1 MTANEIRDSFKKFFE
16 SKQHAIVPSA
26 PMVIKDD
33 PTLMFTNAGM
43 NQWKDIILGTRD
55 PEPRRRADTQKCLR
69 VSGKH
74 NDLEEVG
81 HDTYHH
87 TMFEMLGNWSFGDYF
102 KEGAIDMAWEYLVD
116 VLKLNPEDLYVTVF
130 EGSPEEN
137 IPRDDEAAK
146 YWSKHVPE
154 DHIINGNKHDNFW
167 EMGDTGPCGPCSEI
181 HVDSRTPEQRK
192 ASGISGRDLVNK
204 DDPQVIEI
212 WNLVFMQFNRKADGS
227 LEKLSMNV
235 IDTGMGFERLVRML
249 QGKHSNYDTDIFQPI
264 IKAEEQITGLKYT
277 TFEEEENLRNVECGM
292 RNENSSADESNLI
305 PHSTF
310 HIPQEQIN
318 VAMRVCADHLRAV
331 SFSIADGQLPSNA
344 KAGYVIRRILRRAVR
359 YAYTFLG
366 QKESFLYKLVPT
378 LVEEMGDAFPELKA
392 QQQLISKV
400 MKEEE
405 DSFLRTLDKGIGM
418 LNDAMAQLKADGKTE
433 LDGVQAFRLFDT
445 YGFPLDLTELICR
458 ENGFTVDNVQFAE
471 EMQKQKERAR
481 NAAAVENSDWTELA
495 AGEQQFVGY
504 DYTEYE
510 CHILRYRKVTQKKN
524 EFYELVLDYTP
535 FYGEMG
541 GQVGDCGVICN
552 EAETI
557 EIIDT
562 KRENNQSVHIVK
574 QLPKDPTAQFMA
586 CVDTDKRDASAAN
599 HTATHLLDY
608 ALKQVLGD
616 HVEQKGSYVSP
627 DTLRFDFSHFQ
638 KVTDEEIRQ
647 VERMVNEMIREDI
660 PLDEHRDVPFDEAKK
675 LGAVALFG
683 EKYGDK
689 VRVVRFGPS
698 CEFCGGIHAKA
709 TGKIGFFKI
718 IAESSVAAG
727 IRRIEAK
734 TGKECEELLYQTEDI
749 LKAIKGFF
757 NNAKDLQAVIAK
769 YIEEHDSMKK
779 DIEQFQAQRVQSVAQ
794 DLVSKARTVNGVTVI
809 SGKFAMMPN
818 AAKDLVF
825 KVRELVPENLV
836 CVVGTVFDDKPM
848 LNVMLSDD
856 MVKDHGLNAGQ
867 LVREAAKL
875 MQGGGGGQP
884 HFASAGGK
892 NSEGLSAAV
901 DKVVELCKL

>member
-1 MTANEIRDSFKKFFE
+1 MTANEIRDSFKNFFE
-16 SKQHAIVPSA
+16 SKGHAIVPSA

-55 PEPRRRADTQKCLR
+55 PEPRRRADSQKCLR

-116 VLKLNPEDLYVTVF
+116 VLKLDPKDLYVTVF
-130 EGSPEEN
+130 EGSEEEN
-137 IPRDDEAAK
+137 LVRDDEAAG
-146 YWSKHVPE
+146 YWAKHVPA

-181 HVDSRTPEQRK
+181 HLDSRTPEEK
-192 ASGISGRDLVNK
+192 AKVPGRELVNK

-212 WNLVFMQFNRKADGS
+212 WNIVFMQFNRKADGS
-227 LEKLSMNV
+227 LEPLTMNV
-235 IDTGMGFERLVRML
+235 IDTGMGFERLVRAI

-264 IKAEEQITGLKYT
+264 IKEISRLSGKEYGKTEE
-277 TFEEEENLRNVECGM
+277 V
-292 RNENSSADESNLI
+292 D
-305 PHSTF
+305 
-310 HIPQEQIN
+310 
-318 VAMRVCADHLRAV
+318 VAMRVIADHLRAV

-359 YAYTFLG
+359 YAYTFLN
-366 QKESFLYKLVPT
+366 QKEAFMYKLLPVFIG
-378 LVEEMGDAFPELKA
+378 EMGGAYPELVA
-392 QQQLISKV
+392 QRELIGRV

-405 DSFLRTLDKGIGM
+405 DSFLRTLDKGINL
-418 LNDAMAQLKADGKTE
+418 LNGAMDELKAHGQTV
-433 LDGVQAFRLFDT
+433 LDGAQAFRMFDT

-458 ENGFTVDNVQFAE
+458 ENGYTVDEEGFNV
-471 EMQKQKERAR
+471 EMEKQKARAR
-481 NAAAVENSDWTELA
+481 NAAAVENGDWEVLKE
-495 AGEQQFVGY
+495 GEQQFQGY

-510 CHILRYRKVTQKKN
+510 CHILRYRKVTQKKQS
-524 EFYELVLDYTP
+524 FYELVLDNTP

-541 GQVGDCGVICN
+541 GQVGDRGVLVSEN
-552 EAETI
+552 ETV

-562 KRENNQSVHIVK
+562 KRENNQSIHIVK
-574 QLPKDPTAQFMA
+574 QLPKDPTADFMA
-586 CVDTDKRDASAAN
+586 CVDVDKRNACAAN

-638 KVTDEEIRQ
+638 KVTDEELRQ
-647 VERMVNEMIREDI
+647 VERLVNSMIREDL
-660 PLDEHRDVPFDEAKK
+660 PLDEHRDTPIEEAKK
-675 LGAVALFG
+675 LGAIALFG

-698 CEFCGGIHAKA
+698 CEFCGGIHASS
-709 TGKIGFFKI
+709 TGRIGMFKI
-718 IAESSVAAG
+718 ISESSVAAG
-727 IRRIEAK
+727 IRRVEAK
-734 TGKECEELLYQTEDI
+734 TGIECEEMMYNLEDG
-749 LKAIKGFF
+749 LKAIRAMF
-757 NNAKDLQAVIAK
+757 NNAKDLRGVIEK
-769 YIEEHDSMKK
+769 YIEEHDTMKK
-779 DIEQFQAQRVQSVAQ
+779 SIEAFQAQAVERAKAS
-794 DLVSKARTVNGVTVI
+794 LVEKARVVNGVTVASAILPI
-809 SGKFAMMPN
+809 SAQ
-818 AAKDLVF
+818 AAKDLAF
-825 KVRELVPENLV
+825 KVREAIGENLL
-836 CVVGTVFDDKPM
+836 CVIGSVEAGKPM
-848 LNVMLSDD
+848 LTVMMSEDV
-856 MVKDHGLNAGQ
+856 VKDHGLNAGQ

-875 MQGGGGGQP
+875 IQGGGGGQP
-884 HFASAGGK
+884 HFATAGGK
-892 NSEGLSAAV
+892 NPDGLSAAV
-901 DKVVELCKL
+901 DAIIAKL

>member
-1 MTANEIRDSFKKFFE
+1 MTAKEIRDSFKQFFE

-116 VLKLNPEDLYVTVF
+116 VLKLNPADLYVTVF

-146 YWSKHVPE
+146 YWAKHVPE

-181 HVDSRTPEQRK
+181 HVDSRTPEQK
-192 ASGISGRDLVNK
+192 AASGKTGRELVNQ

-235 IDTGMGFERLVRML
+235 IDTGMGFERLVRMM
-249 QGKHSNYDTDIFQPI
+249 QGKHSNYDTDVFQPI
-264 IKAEEQITGLKYT
+264 IKAEQQITGLKYT
-277 TFEEEENLRNVECGM
+277 TFEEETENPI
-292 RNENSSADESNLI
+292 SK
-305 PHSTF
+305 
-310 HIPQEQIN
+310 EQDDIN

-331 SFSIADGQLPSNA
+331 AFSIADGQLPSNA

-366 QKESFLYKLVPT
+366 QKEAFLYKLLPT

-392 QQQLISKV
+392 QQQLIAKV

-405 DSFLRTLDKGIGM
+405 DSFLRTLDKGIT
-418 LNDAMAQLKADGKTE
+418 LLDKAMDQLKAEGKTE
-433 LDGVQAFRLFDT
+433 LDGEQAFRMFDT

-458 ENGFTVDNVQFAE
+458 ENGFTVNEEQFNA

-481 NAAAVENSDWTELA
+481 NAAAVENSDWVELK

-504 DYTEYE
+504 DYSEYE
-510 CHILRYRKVTQKKN
+510 CEILRYRKVTQKKN
-524 EFYELVLDYTP
+524 EFYEIVLSATP

-541 GQVGDCGVICN
+541 GQVGDQGVLVSEN
-552 EAETI
+552 ETI
-557 EIIDT
+557 EVIDS
-562 KRENNQSVHIVK
+562 KRENGQTVHIVK

-616 HVEQKGSYVSP
+616 HVEQKGSFVSP
-627 DTLRFDFSHFQ
+627 DTLRFDFSHFE
-638 KVTDEEIRQ
+638 KVTDEQIRE
-647 VERMVNEMIREDI
+647 VERMVNDMIRQDL
-660 PLDEHRDVPFDEAKK
+660 PRDEHRDMPMEEAKK
-675 LGAVALFG
+675 LGAIALFG

-689 VRVVRFGPS
+689 VRVMRFGPS
-698 CEFCGGIHAKA
+698 CELCGGIHATS
-709 TGKIGFFKI
+709 TGRIGFFKI
-718 IAESSVAAG
+718 ISESSVAAG

-734 TGKECEELLYQTEDI
+734 TGKECEELLYQTEDM
-749 LKAIKGFF
+749 LRVVKAFF
-757 NNAKDLQAVIAK
+757 NNAKDLQGVIRK
-769 YIEEHDSMKK
+769 YIDEHDAMKK
-779 DIEQFQAQRVQSVAQ
+779 EIESFQAQAVDRAAKQ
-794 DLVSKARTVNGVTVI
+794 LVEKAREVNGVKVI
-809 SGKFAMMPN
+809 TAVLPMAPA
-818 AAKDLVF
+818 AAKDLAF
-825 KVRELVPENLV
+825 KVRAAVESSLL
-836 CVVGTVFDDKPM
+836 CVIGSHADNKPQLSIM
-848 LNVMLSDD
+848 MSDD
-856 MVKDHGLNAGQ
+856 MVSDHGLNAGQ
-867 LVREAAKL
+867 MVREAAKL
-875 MQGGGGGQP
+875 IQGGGGGQP
-884 HFASAGGK
+884 HFAQAGGK
-892 NSEGLSAAV
+892 NIDGLSAAV
-901 DKVVELCKL
+901 DKVIELAKLK

>member
-1 MTANEIRDSFKKFFE
+1 MYLCSQNRKQRKEMMTAKEIRDSFKKFFE
-16 SKQHAIVPSA
+16 SKEHAIVPSA

-43 NQWKDIILGTRD
+43 NQWKDIILGTRE

-137 IPRDDEAAK
+137 IPRDNEAAR
-146 YWSKHVPE
+146 YWAKHVPE

-181 HVDSRTPEQRK
+181 HVDSRTPEQKK
-192 ASGISGRDLVNK
+192 ASGKTGRELVNQ

-249 QGKHSNYDTDIFQPI
+249 QGKHSNYDTDVFQPI
-264 IKAEEQITGLKYT
+264 IKAEQEITGLKYY
-277 TFEEEENLRNVECGM
+277 TFEEETQNPI
-292 RNENSSADESNLI
+292 SK
-305 PHSTF
+305 
-310 HIPQEQIN
+310 EQDDIN

-366 QKESFLYKLVPT
+366 QKEAFLYKLLPT
-378 LVEEMGDAFPELKA
+378 LVDEMGDAFPELKA
-392 QQQLISKV
+392 QQQLIARV

-405 DSFLRTLDKGIGM
+405 DSFLRTLDKGIQ
-418 LNDAMAQLKADGKTE
+418 LLDKAMEQLKAEGKKE

-458 ENGFTVDNVQFAE
+458 ENGFTVNEEQFNV

-481 NAAAVENSDWTELA
+481 NAAAVENSDWVQVMG

-541 GQVGDCGVICN
+541 GQVGDQGVLVS
-552 EAETI
+552 EDETI

-574 QLPKDPTAQFMA
+574 QLPKNPQAQFMA

-616 HVEQKGSYVSP
+616 HVEQKGSFVSP
-627 DTLRFDFSHFQ
+627 DTLRFDFSHFE
-638 KVTDEEIRQ
+638 KVSDEQLRQ
-647 VERMVNEMIREDI
+647 VERMVNDMIRQDI
-660 PLDEHRDVPFDEAKK
+660 KLDEHRDVPFDEAKK
-675 LGAVALFG
+675 LGAIALFG

-698 CEFCGGIHAKA
+698 CEFCGGIHASS
-709 TGKIGFFKI
+709 TGRIGFFKI
-718 IAESSVAAG
+718 VSESSVAAG

-734 TGKECEELLYQTEDI
+734 TGRECEELLYNLEDS
-749 LKAIKGFF
+749 LKAVKAFF
-757 NNAKDLQAVIAK
+757 NNAKDLEGVIRK

-779 DIEQFQAQRVQSVAQ
+779 EIESFQAQAVERTKDA
-794 DLVSKARTVNGVTVI
+794 LIEKARTVNGVKVI
-809 SGKFAMMPN
+809 TAVLPMAPD

-825 KVRELVPENLV
+825 KVKAAVEGSLL
-836 CVVGTVFDDKPM
+836 CVVGTKYQDKP
-848 LNVMLSDD
+848 LLSVMMSEDL
-856 MVKDHGLNAGQ
+856 VKEHGLNAGQ
-867 LVREAAKL
+867 MVREAAKL
-875 MQGGGGGQP
+875 IQGGGGGQP
-884 HFASAGGK
+884 HYATAGGK
-892 NSEGLSAAV
+892 NIDGLSAAV
-901 DKVVELCKL
+901 DKVVELANL